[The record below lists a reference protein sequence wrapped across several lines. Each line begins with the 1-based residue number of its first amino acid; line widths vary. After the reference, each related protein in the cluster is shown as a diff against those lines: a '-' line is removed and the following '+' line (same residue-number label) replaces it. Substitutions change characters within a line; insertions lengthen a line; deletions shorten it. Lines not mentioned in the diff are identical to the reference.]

1 MDDGQIHYKF
11 NEDRDIYTE
20 LAAPSFSE
28 IDDGF
33 LIVFAGE
40 RDSLD
45 NTKTGQ
51 VLNTARNV
59 GMIKTD
65 KEGNPM
71 ETDTSVSE
79 EGGEW
84 YNCGTEF
91 NTFTNPAVMWLTDF
105 ETSEDN
111 ATRLKN
117 IKVGDFGILILF
129 EVWSSIEYK
138 YTAYIRVDENG
149 NAEHELTK
157 ICDLRLSR
165 TSEVFHIEGTNQ
177 VHVTSG

>member
-1 MDDGQIHYKF
+1 
-11 NEDRDIYTE
+11 
-20 LAAPSFSE
+20 
-28 IDDGF
+28 
-33 LIVFAGE
+33 
-40 RDSLD
+40 
-45 NTKTGQ
+45 
-51 VLNTARNV
+51 
-59 GMIKTD
+59 MIKTD

-117 IKVGDFGILILF
+117 IRIGDFGILILF
-129 EVWSSIEYK
+129 EVWSSIEFK